1 MGERRDLDLYG
12 SGATPGRTPV
22 TAWIVRIAG
31 LLVGAAITFYG
42 LALYALRCFDTCPE
56 DPAVDTATLLM
67 ATAIVLFGLVV
78 AIASASGRTRWAV
91 GGATVVAALGFA
103 IAAVGIAS
111 LAQVP
116 RIDDPGGQRSDVT
129 LAGAAATAVG
139 TGVATA
145 AIFRRRKGP
154 RQAD

>member
-31 LLVGAAITFYG
+31 LLVGAAITLYG
-42 LALYALRCFDTCPE
+42 VALYALRCFDTCPE
-56 DPAVDTATLLM
+56 DPAVNTATVLM
-67 ATAIVLFGLVV
+67 SAAIVLFGPAV
-78 AIASASGRTRWAV
+78 AIASASVRTRWAV

-129 LAGAAATAVG
+129 LAGAAETVAGA
-139 TGVATA
+139 GVTA
-145 AIFRRRKGP
+145 AALLRRKRGP
-154 RQAD
+154 RSAD